1 LAGLILVVFPFI
13 FWATGG
19 VGWFDPTLGK
29 DVAALCFLDYMI
41 YSAGAFATIGYE
53 GLKPINTAAQIWTA
67 VEAMLGI
74 SILALLMFTLGNR
87 ISRS

>member
-1 LAGLILVVFPFI
+1 MAVFPFV

-19 VGWFDPTLGK
+19 IGQYDLDLNRDVPSFNFFDY
-29 DVAALCFLDYMI
+29 AI

-53 GLKPINTAAQIWTA
+53 GLKPINTAARVWTA
-67 VEAMLGI
+67 VEALLGI

>member
-1 LAGLILVVFPFI
+1 MGR
-13 FWATGG
+13 
-19 VGWFDPTLGK
+19 
-29 DVAALCFLDYMI
+29 DVASLDFRSYII

-53 GLKPINTAAQIWTA
+53 GLKPITTAAQIWTA
-67 VEAMLGI
+67 VEAILGI